1 MNREEPLEPH
11 RLPPLNREPLRAA
24 RPRATLLCLSHLR
37 WGFVY
42 QRPQHLMSRLARD
55 YDVLFFEEPIF
66 EGHAAPRLES
76 HAAAPGVTLLVPQ
89 LPAGMRETQAIR
101 AQRELLDAYL
111 AEQQAAELLLWY
123 FTPMSLAFTGHLRGQ
138 VVIFDCM
145 DELSAFRHAPPALVD
160 MERRLMTRA
169 DVVFTGGHSLWEA
182 KRRHHAN
189 IHAMPSSVDVAHFAA
204 ARQPLP
210 AGRRS
215 AAAQWRAL
223 AEWPFIHLARHSSVR
238 QYLEAAF
245 HPHAMRTL
253 MEVEQLATVMG
264 MVRAGL
270 GISVVPTLTLF
281 HFQQEGLATRPLALP
296 GLTRQIYLVRRR
308 DRGLSVAAQALYA
321 RVMQQR
327 PMHAEMPSKQ

>member
-1 MNREEPLEPH
+1 MNISTRQVDAFLALAAQ
-11 RLPPLNREPLRAA
+11 RSFTRAA
-24 RPRATLLCLSHLR
+24 AQCHLSQPAFSALIRALEDDLGLRLFDRSTRHVSLTAEGENFHASALRIRAEVDAALATLRDAALLR
-37 WGFVY
+37 RGRVSVALLPSLAAGWLPGVLAGF
-42 QRPQHLMSRLARD
+42 RAQHPGVELDIA
-55 YDVLFFEEPIF
+55 DVLSEPCIERVATGKADF
-66 EGHAAPRLES
+66 ALA
-76 HAAAPGVTLLVPQ
+76 
-89 LPAGMRETQAIR
+89 AIR
-101 AQRELLDAYL
+101 ADTPELQ
-111 AEQQAAELLLWY
+111 AEPFCEDV
-123 FTPMSLAFTGHLRGQ
+123 FHL
-138 VVIFDCM
+138 VC
-145 DELSAFRHAPPALVD
+145 
-160 MERRLMTRA
+160 RA
-169 DVVFTGGHSLWEA
+169 DHPL
-182 KRRHHAN
+182 
-189 IHAMPSSVDVAHFAA
+189 

>member
-1 MNREEPLEPH
+1 MSVAL
-11 RLPPLNREPLRAA
+11 LPSLAAGWLPGVLAGFRA
-24 RPRATLLCLSHLR
+24 
-37 WGFVY
+37 
-42 QRPQHLMSRLARD
+42 QHPGVELDIA
-55 YDVLFFEEPIF
+55 DVLSEPCIERVATGKADF
-66 EGHAAPRLES
+66 ALA
-76 HAAAPGVTLLVPQ
+76 
-89 LPAGMRETQAIR
+89 AIR
-101 AQRELLDAYL
+101 ADTPELQ
-111 AEQQAAELLLWY
+111 AEPFCEDG
-123 FTPMSLAFTGHLRGQ
+123 FHL
-138 VVIFDCM
+138 VC
-145 DELSAFRHAPPALVD
+145 
-160 MERRLMTRA
+160 RA
-169 DVVFTGGHSLWEA
+169 DHPL
-182 KRRHHAN
+182 
-189 IHAMPSSVDVAHFAA
+189 